1 MGECSRLVHQ
11 SAGHRVTLFAKLL
24 REREREREG
33 GREEERKRGR
43 EKESKR
49 VSATTINKKVTVTK
63 INTIIILNDKMFR

>member
-33 GREEERKRGR
+33 GREEERKR
-43 EKESKR
+43 
-49 VSATTINKKVTVTK
+49 VSATTINKKVTVPK
-63 INTIIILNDKMFR
+63 RNTIIILNDKMFR